1 MNGYRRFIAY
11 VYEYRN
17 GRKAENCG
25 FIKLEVRDGKCTME
39 IHLHEEKQM
48 EHCSI
53 YGFIRK
59 EGLILG
65 IWLGSLQIS
74 RDPAVNVLET
84 DAGNMGD
91 AGISLDQLCGMI
103 LETDTGAFMGTQWDD
118 LPIRPDHFQKLEK
131 KEQTGQ
137 KERALAEISE
147 RKQESEKRENEQQD
161 NEQQKN
167 EKQDNEQQKNKKQDN
182 EQQKNEKQDNEQQ
195 KNKKQDNEQQKNEKQ
210 DNEQQKN
217 EKQENEQ
224 QQKVEARKE
233 SKGGELQAESIQE
246 EAEENPMLFP
256 DCDQCWRICPGD
268 LRQIC
273 RKNCVY
279 CNNRFL
285 RHGYSQ
291 FGYILLCRQSDG
303 QYILGVPGI
312 YDQQERFMAEMF
324 GFPWF
329 KEWPLPGI
337 KNGKSGYWYR
347 ICAPCEMLLDS
358 RR

>member
-91 AGISLDQLCGMI
+91 AGIGLDQLSGMI

-131 KEQTGQ
+131 KKQTGQ
-137 KERALAEISE
+137 NEGVLAEISE
-147 RKQESEKRENEQQD
+147 RKQELEKRGNEQQD

-167 EKQDNEQQKNKKQDN
+167 EQQDNEQQKKEKQDNEQQKNKKQ
-182 EQQKNEKQDNEQQ
+182 
-195 KNKKQDNEQQKNEKQ
+195 
-210 DNEQQKN
+210 
-217 EKQENEQ
+217 ENEQ
-224 QQKVEARKE
+224 QQKGEARKE

>member
-91 AGISLDQLCGMI
+91 AGIGLDQLSGMI

-131 KEQTGQ
+131 KKQTGQ

-147 RKQESEKRENEQQD
+147 RKQELEKRGNEQQD

-167 EKQDNEQQKNKKQDN
+167 EQQ
-182 EQQKNEKQDNEQQ
+182 E
-195 KNKKQDNEQQKNEKQ
+195 
-210 DNEQQKN
+210 NEQQKN

-224 QQKVEARKE
+224 QKNIKQENEQQQKGEARKE
-233 SKGGELQAESIQE
+233 SKGSELQAESIQE
-246 EAEENPMLFP
+246 EAKESSTLFP

-273 RKNCVY
+273 RKSCVY

-285 RHGYSQ
+285 QHGYSH
-291 FGYILLCRQSDG
+291 FGYILLCRQTDG

>member
-1 MNGYRRFIAY
+1 
-11 VYEYRN
+11 
-17 GRKAENCG
+17 
-25 FIKLEVRDGKCTME
+25 ME

-74 RDPAVNVLET
+74 RDPAVNVLKA

-91 AGISLDQLCGMI
+91 AGVGLDQLCGMI

-131 KEQTGQ
+131 NEQTGQ
-137 KERALAEISE
+137 NEGVLAEISE
-147 RKQESEKRENEQQD
+147 RKQES
-161 NEQQKN
+161 
-167 EKQDNEQQKNKKQDN
+167 
-182 EQQKNEKQDNEQQ
+182 
-195 KNKKQDNEQQKNEKQ
+195 EKQ

-224 QQKVEARKE
+224 QKNKKQDNEQQKNKKQENEQQQEGEARKE
-233 SKGGELQAESIQE
+233 SKGRELQAESIQE
-246 EAEENPMLFP
+246 EAEESPALFP

-285 RHGYSQ
+285 QHGYSH
-291 FGYILLCRQSDG
+291 FGYILLCRQTDG

-337 KNGKSGYWYR
+337 KNGKSG
-347 ICAPCEMLLDS
+347 
-358 RR
+358 

>member
-25 FIKLEVRDGKCTME
+25 FIKLEVREGKCTME

-74 RDPAVNVLET
+74 RDPAVNVLKA

-91 AGISLDQLCGMI
+91 AGVGLDQLCGMI

-131 KEQTGQ
+131 NEQTGQ
-137 KERALAEISE
+137 NEGVLAEISE
-147 RKQESEKRENEQQD
+147 RKQES
-161 NEQQKN
+161 
-167 EKQDNEQQKNKKQDN
+167 
-182 EQQKNEKQDNEQQ
+182 
-195 KNKKQDNEQQKNEKQ
+195 EKQ

-224 QQKVEARKE
+224 QKNKKQDNEQQKNKKQENEQQQEGEARKE
-233 SKGGELQAESIQE
+233 PKGRELQAESIQE
-246 EAEENPMLFP
+246 EAEESPALFP

-285 RHGYSQ
+285 QHGYSH
-291 FGYILLCRQSDG
+291 FGYILLCRQTDG